1 MKQDWNDGTEKRWS
15 RLFVY
20 AIVVLFLPRNLIVRF
35 RNLFF
40 MNLILK
46 TKYTLSTQFVLAHVR
61 GNNHWRT
68 SQVRLEILN
77 YRTLVAADV
86 VVVVD
91 DDNRELKHVGRQDDD
106 DGNQYNESMKRNK

>member
-46 TKYTLSTQFVLAHVR
+46 TKYTLST
-61 GNNHWRT
+61 
-68 SQVRLEILN
+68 
-77 YRTLVAADV
+77 
-86 VVVVD
+86 
-91 DDNRELKHVGRQDDD
+91 
-106 DGNQYNESMKRNK
+106 